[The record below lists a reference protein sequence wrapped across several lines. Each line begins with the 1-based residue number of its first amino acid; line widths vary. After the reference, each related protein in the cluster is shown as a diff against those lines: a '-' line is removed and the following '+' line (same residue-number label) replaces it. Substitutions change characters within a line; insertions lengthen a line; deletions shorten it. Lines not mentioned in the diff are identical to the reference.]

1 MLKADTERKQQSILS
16 SLDQKRKELQ
26 KQNETIDMLNRELK
40 QLDVPVNK
48 EIATLREKV
57 EHVDR
62 ELAKA
67 SKLRKQKESELL
79 QAIDLVSKLADEKC
93 ALTERLK
100 SIMYDFESAKQRKL
114 KELEEEMKKMG
125 M

>member
-26 KQNETIDMLNRELK
+26 KQNETIDKLNRELK

-57 EHVDR
+57 
-62 ELAKA
+62 AKA

>member
-1 MLKADTERKQQSILS
+1 MLKADTERKQQSIFS
-16 SLDQKRKELQ
+16 SLDQKRK
-26 KQNETIDMLNRELK
+26 
-40 QLDVPVNK
+40 
-48 EIATLREKV
+48 
-57 EHVDR
+57 DR

>member
-26 KQNETIDMLNRELK
+26 KQNETIDKLNRELK

-67 SKLRKQKESELL
+67 SKLRKQKES
-79 QAIDLVSKLADEKC
+79 VSKLADEKC